1 MRVSELAGR
10 AGITPAAIRFYE
22 SEGFLP
28 APPRADNGYREY
40 SEADVCRVRVLTSLR
55 GLGVDLADA
64 SRLAQ
69 MCSDGSPDMAA
80 QVAARVSE
88 RRLEIARARVE
99 LDHLD
104 AELANLE
111 RALVSGDACGLLC
124 PGKEE
129 CC

>member
-28 APPRADNGYREY
+28 QASRAANGYREY
-40 SEADVCRVRVLTSLR
+40 SESDVCRLRVLTSLR
-55 GLGVDLADA
+55 GLGVELTEA

-69 MCSDGSPDMAA
+69 MCGDGSSQMSAE
-80 QVAARVSE
+80 VFARVE
-88 RRLEIARARVE
+88 LRRAEVAQARAE

-111 RALVSGDACGLLC
+111 RALASGDACELLC

>member
-10 AGITPAAIRFYE
+10 AGVTPAAVRFYE

-28 APPRADNGYREY
+28 APPRSPNGYREY
-40 SEADVCRVRVLTSLR
+40 AVEDVCRLRVLTSLR
-55 GLGVDLADA
+55 GLGVDLPEA
-64 SRLAQ
+64 SRLARL
-69 MCSDGSPDMAA
+69 SISGTDGSHA
-80 QVAARVSE
+80 QLVARLGE
-88 RRLEIARARVE
+88 RRAEVANARLE

-111 RALVSGDACGLLC
+111 RALATGQACELLC
-124 PGKEE
+124 PGKEG